1 MLPFAAVVLALALA
15 DGAARAADDFAY
27 QRSYTSV
34 PRQVVLDTRPLDV
47 CRQQTLVG
55 ARCLPP
61 SEFLGPGR
69 RLPNERDLL
78 WLLGTARLTGAEDV
92 LVVGQDATARDFVAG
107 LLYWAGQ
114 RQVRVL
120 TDPMAR
126 VLKHTKVTAPGQER
140 DFARA
145 VVFEAPM
152 RDEVVVL
159 KHELVH
165 ELAALRPRL
174 LDGRSA
180 PEYWGETV
188 RSARGGH
195 IPGALSLPAAELLPA
210 ADGGKDAVADY
221 LARGNWVAYAHDA
234 YEGLAYLTRLRAGQG
249 TAVRL
254 YLGGWAEWAA
264 DGMLPADAV
273 AYPDASAVRPVDAK
287 LTPARAV
294 SVPVPAI
301 LAMVLAAFAAGWWI
315 QRRRIT

>member
-15 DGAARAADDFAY
+15 LAEGAARAADDFAY

-34 PRQVVLDTRPLDV
+34 PGQVVLDTRPLDE

-78 WLLGTARLTGAEDV
+78 WLLGTARLTGNEDV

-126 VLKHTKVTAPGQER
+126 VLRHTKVTAPGQER
-140 DFARA
+140 DFART

-159 KHELVH
+159 KHELM
-165 ELAALRPRL
+165 ALRPRL

-195 IPGALSLPAAELLPA
+195 IPGALSLPAAELPLA

-234 YEGLAYLTRLRAGQG
+234 YEGLAYLTRLRAGLG
-249 TAVRL
+249 AAVRL

-264 DGMLPADAV
+264 DGALPADAV
-273 AYPDASAVRPVDAK
+273 TYPEPIMTRPAATQQ
-287 LTPARAV
+287 TPAAG
-294 SVPVPAI
+294 VPVPMT
-301 LAMVLAAFAAGWWI
+301 LALVLAAVAAGWWLH
-315 QRRRIT
+315 RWRMA

>member
-1 MLPFAAVVLALALA
+1 MLPLAAVFLALALA
-15 DGAARAADDFAY
+15 AGAVRGADDFAY

-34 PRQVVLDTRPLDV
+34 PGQVVLDTRPLDE
-47 CRQQTLVG
+47 CRQQTLVE

-78 WLLGTARLTGAEDV
+78 WLLGTARLTGNEDV

-114 RQVRVL
+114 HKVRVL

-152 RDEVVVL
+152 RDEVVLL
-159 KHELVH
+159 KHELRH

-180 PEYWGETV
+180 SEYWGETV
-188 RSARGGH
+188 RAARGGH
-195 IPGALSLPAAELLPA
+195 IPGALSLPAVELLPA
-210 ADGGKDAVADY
+210 ADGAKDAVADY

-234 YEGLAYLTRLRAGQG
+234 YEGLAYLTRLRAGKG
-249 TAVRL
+249 AAVRL

-264 DGMLPADAV
+264 DGTLPADAV
-273 AYPDASAVRPVDAK
+273 TYPEPITTRPA
-287 LTPARAV
+287 TTQQPPAAG
-294 SVPVPAI
+294 VPVPTT
-301 LAMVLAAFAAGWWI
+301 LALVLAAVAAGWWLH
-315 QRRRIT
+315 RWRMA